1 MKYFC
6 NDSNC
11 CKMKHRLYTLLL
23 SGVLFFSSSA
33 VALADGDPEYIKI
46 PVTDPSSLEGH
57 HGYIHYRQLG
67 GSESTRFLI
76 TASPA
81 DGWEFSYWT
90 KTSDETHVLD
100 NPLVVQMEDMNYVD
114 SESDYD
120 YESVYTATFSRK
132 AAPVETFTPAVQA
145 CYGHVEITARGSDA
159 NCNYTYT
166 LTAVPGS
173 ASYKFA
179 QWSDGSKENPRNITL
194 PGKIVQEIYSASFY
208 YYNECKYDTLRTS
221 SEAGVI
227 KLEKV
232 SDCNYRLTAIPTTGN
247 HFVKWSDDSTDNP
260 KTVVFTD
267 SPDDDERELKAY
279 FQGPDA
285 DEIVWAGGASGKE
298 SDWDTYSNWKIW
310 KSGETQYTSATAPEL
325 KNYNPLPNTL
335 KAIIPSEATTYPEI
349 PATLSDCGGVHTT
362 DGTKYADNIF
372 VEYGGAIRGV
382 ENLTGDENAKLY
394 GSATT
399 QFEAGR
405 KEWILVGT
413 VVKPFNGETSDPD
426 DVRDVLSG
434 DFYLNM
440 TPNVYMRE
448 AVISGS
454 EINWNNSFPNLDVS
468 VPAQKVFVIQLPDAY
483 GTTHLP
489 ASAYYR
495 VKEKDPAKVGDGTAP
510 KTYTFNGRFY
520 NDSELTTYTG
530 LTPAAHNLICNTYP
544 SNLDAQAVASAG
556 NGTVLLYSQPGAGQ
570 AVGSFNV
577 SPVEGSKIKP
587 QQGFVFTPASG
598 TELTITEDM
607 ITGGGTKYKSA
618 ALEKPSCYLQVINK
632 DSNGGEGSY
641 VALFYDELAD
651 AENANLRFDAPKLFV
666 TTVTVPE
673 LYIDKFSS
681 AWAGFNT
688 PDYEEAVPL
697 GLKLRQAMNIE
708 FSLKSLDGYSKAVL
722 TDAETGAQYD
732 LTTEGGV
739 NYSLA
744 AGDYTGRF
752 FLNAEFDEPVIG
764 DDIPTDVDASYLK
777 DKITL
782 YASNRNVTALA
793 HGSEQLT
800 EAMVSNVAGKTSVY
814 KLSGNSGSILLP
826 ETPGVYIVRVA
837 GTSETKVVKF
847 VVK

>member
-1 MKYFC
+1 
-6 NDSNC
+6 
-11 CKMKHRLYTLLL
+11 MKHRLYTLLF
-23 SGVLFFSSSA
+23 SCALFLILPAS
-33 VALADGDPEYIKI
+33 ALADGGPVYIKT
-46 PVTDPSSLEGH
+46 PVANPPSLDGS

-90 KTSDETHVLD
+90 KTSDGTHIMD
-100 NPLVVQMEDMNYVD
+100 NPLVVQMENMNYVD
-114 SESDYD
+114 SESGYD

-166 LTAVPGS
+166 LQAVPGS

-179 QWSDGSKENPRNITL
+179 QWSDGSKENPRDITL
-194 PGKIVQEIYSASFY
+194 PSKVVQEIYSASFY
-208 YYNECKYDTLRTS
+208 FFDQCKYETVGTS
-221 SEAGVI
+221 SEAGFVEWV
-227 KLEKV
+227 KT
-232 SDCNYRLTAIPTTGN
+232 SDCHYTLTATPTAGN
-247 HFVKWSDDSTDNP
+247 HFVKWSDGTTDNP
-260 KTVVFTD
+260 KTIELTD
-267 SPDDDERELKAY
+267 AASDDERVLKAY

-325 KNYNPLPNTL
+325 KNYNPLSNTL
-335 KAIIPSEATTYPEI
+335 KAIIPSETSSTYVPGGSSITAYPEI
-349 PATLSDCGGVHTT
+349 PESLSDCGGVHTK

-372 VEYGGAIRGV
+372 IEYGGAIRGV

-448 AVISGS
+448 ALISGD
-454 EINWNNSFPNLDVS
+454 EISWGNAFPSLNVS

-495 VKEKDPAKVGDGTAP
+495 VKEKDPSKVGDGTVS
-510 KTYTFNGRFY
+510 KTYTFYGRFY
-520 NDSELTTYTG
+520 NDSELTTYTD
-530 LTPAAHNLICNTYP
+530 LTQGAHNLICNTYP
-544 SNLDAQAVASAG
+544 SNLDAMAVQSAG
-556 NGTVLLYSQPGAGQ
+556 DGTVLLYTQPGAGE
-570 AVGSFNV
+570 AVGSFGV
-577 SPVEGSKIKP
+577 TPVEGSKIKP

-651 AENANLRFDAPKLFV
+651 AEKANLRFDAPKLFV

-673 LYIDKFSS
+673 LYIDKFNT

-697 GLKLRQAMNIE
+697 GLKLRQAMNVE

-752 FLNAEFDEPVIG
+752 FLNAEFDETVI
-764 DDIPTDVDASYLK
+764 DDDLPTDVDANYLK

-782 YASNRNVTALA
+782 YAANRNVTALA

-800 EAMVSNVAGKTSVY
+800 EAMVSNVAGKTWTY

-826 ETPGVYIVRVA
+826 ETPGVYVVKVA